1 MSVLRYAISIFLENF
16 SQAQR
21 QIVWPSQ
28 SRGYESREIKF
39 SQQRWRRPRCNDTRP
54 GTFKEEVPRDGCCP
68 RCYRSCCPSNSN
80 MPSALRTVACRGL
93 THGSAPRAGTSGEL
107 ESNAKTQGREE
118 ADQLSPPPHP
128 HSCWG
133 FPPCWLPMAR
143 VFYCYKH
150 DQNLKKVFRE
160 TQRRE
165 ISHILICIYITCN
178 NIIYLKYIIF

>member
-1 MSVLRYAISIFLENF
+1 MFASARKMSVLRYATSIFLENF

-28 SRGYESREIKF
+28 SRGYESSEIKF

-68 RCYRSCCPSNSN
+68 SNSN
-80 MPSALRTVACRGL
+80 TPSALRTVACRGL

-107 ESNAKTQGREE
+107 EFSAKTQEREE
-118 ADQLSPPPHP
+118 AGQLSPPPHP

-133 FPPCWLPMAR
+133 FSPCWLPMAWI
-143 VFYCYKH
+143 FYCYKL
-150 DQNLKKVFRE
+150 DQNFKKVFRE
-160 TQRRE
+160 KQRRE

-178 NIIYLKYIIF
+178 NIIYLKNIIF